1 MRINKLSRNKI
12 EVVDGDK
19 RVVVEVA
26 KLSKSYVVTVSDGE
40 KMSVLTVRNI
50 ETPRVVNA
58 LAKFGVSDVRRV
70 LSYLLSMARTDE
82 KVVEA
87 DKAIFM
93 KVDDVIIQPVGDEPQ
108 KIGET
113 VKTYFHAVD
122 GEWRVFG
129 NDWDVAYG
137 FLPFQL
143 REVSNLAAPP
153 IDVGKVFLH
162 YNIADVSP
170 DAVYDLC
177 RAATEVKEVLQQYVV
192 LEEKYYDVVTAWI
205 VATYVRW
212 AAPYSEML
220 VIRKT
225 GFGAG
230 GSTLLKTAAA
240 LSARP
245 LPLSIFMS
253 PAAFYRT
260 VDFAMPTV
268 PVDEIR
274 EDELPSEYLKIFKLL
289 AESSYDRSNRV
300 PRVVEGEVKAFS
312 TYANVILV
320 DTTDKFITYSAERRA
335 WTVAIRPA
343 APPRFFDLEDILKST
358 EDLRERLYALGIA
371 LPTMYLRQWKTLTA
385 EQGLGVLKFLARA
398 AGHLCGGAEIFESAL
413 STVAAQLEYARQ
425 TSLLSDPKRMVLE
438 TIERI
443 VEEAKREL
451 EQASAAPHNAADII
465 KTVMPEDP
473 EYRCGSIYLQKL
485 VRLLRQRFMEVWQVD
500 TRKVDSMYY
509 TTGEVRFWYRVSEEV
524 EMYLKPAK
532 IKALLFELG
541 ITLEYDSSRNYYIK
555 VCR

>member
-1 MRINKLSRNKI
+1 MKIRKLGRDKI
-12 EVVDGDK
+12 EVVDGDR

-26 KLSKSYVVTVSDGE
+26 RLSKSHVVTVSDGE
-40 KMSVLTVRNI
+40 KTSVLTVRSI
-50 ETPRVVNA
+50 ETPRVVNT
-58 LAKFGVSDVRRV
+58 LTKFGISDVRRV
-70 LSYLLSMARTDE
+70 LSYLLSMANTDE

-93 KVDDVIIQPVGDEPQ
+93 RVEDVVVQPDGGEPQ

-113 VKTYFHAVD
+113 VKTYFHAAD

-143 REVSNLAAPP
+143 KEVSGLAAPP
-153 IDVGKVFLH
+153 IDVRKVFLH
-162 YNIADVSP
+162 YNTADVSP
-170 DAVYDLC
+170 DVVHDLC
-177 RAATEVKEVLQQYVV
+177 RVAEEVKEVLQQYVV
-192 LEEKYYDVVTAWI
+192 LEEKYYYVAASWA

-220 VIRKT
+220 MIRKT

-230 GSTLLKTAAA
+230 GSTFLKTVAA

-245 LPLSIFMS
+245 LPLSVFMS

-268 PVDEIR
+268 PIDEIR
-274 EDELPSEYLKIFKLL
+274 EDELPGEYLRIFKLL
-289 AESSYDRSNRV
+289 VESSYDRSNRV

-312 TYANVILV
+312 AYANVVLV

-335 WTVAIRPA
+335 WTAVVRPA
-343 APPRFFDLEDILKST
+343 TPPRFFDLEDVLKAT

-398 AGHLCGGAEIFESAL
+398 AEHLCGDAEIFKSAL
-413 STVAAQLEYARQ
+413 ETVSQQLEYART
-425 TSLLSDPKRMVLE
+425 TSILSDPKRMVLE
-438 TIERI
+438 AIEKI
-443 VEEAKREL
+443 IDEAKREL
-451 EQASAAPHNAADII
+451 EQAATAPHNAADLI
-465 KTVMPEDP
+465 KVVVPEDP
-473 EYRCGSIYLQKL
+473 EYKCGSIYLQKL
-485 VRLLRQRFMEVWQVD
+485 VRLLRQRFMEVWQID
-500 TRKVDSMYY
+500 TKKVDSVHYA
-509 TTGEVRFWYRVSEEV
+509 TSEVRYWYRVNGET

-532 IKALLFELG
+532 IKALLMELG
-541 ITLEYDSSRNYYIK
+541 IKLEIDSSRNYYVK

>member
-19 RVVVEVA
+19 NVVIEVA
-26 KLSKSYVVTVSDGE
+26 KLSKSYIVTVSDGE
-40 KMSVLTVRNI
+40 KTSALTVRNI
-50 ETPRVVNA
+50 ETSRVVNA
-58 LAKFGVSDVRRV
+58 LAKYGVSDVRRV
-70 LSYLLSMARTDE
+70 LSYMLSMTNDE
-82 KVVEA
+82 KVVET

-93 KVDDVIIQPVGDEPQ
+93 KVEDVVVQPNGGEPQ

-113 VKTYFHAVD
+113 VKTYFHAID

-129 NDWDVAYG
+129 NDWDVTFG

-143 REVSNLAAPP
+143 KEVSGIATPP
-153 IDVGKVFLH
+153 IDVEKVFLH
-162 YNIADVSP
+162 YNTADVSP
-170 DAVYDLC
+170 DVVYDLC
-177 RAATEVKEVLQQYVV
+177 RIVAEVKEVLRQYVV
-192 LEEKYYDVVTAWI
+192 LEEKYYDVVASWA
-205 VATYVRW
+205 VATYMRW

-220 VIRKT
+220 VVRKT

-230 GSTLLKTAAA
+230 GSTLLKVTAA

-245 LPLSIFMS
+245 LPLAVFMS

-274 EDELPSEYLKIFKLL
+274 EDELPSEYLRIFKLL

-312 TYANVILV
+312 TYANVVLV
-320 DTTDKFITYSAERRA
+320 DTTDKFITHSAERRA
-335 WTVAIRPA
+335 WTAVVRPA
-343 APPRFFDLEDILKST
+343 APPRFFDLEDVLKAT

-371 LPTMYLRQWKTLTA
+371 LPTVYLRQWKTLTV

-398 AGHLCGGAEIFESAL
+398 AGHLCGGAEIFETAL
-413 STVAAQLEYARQ
+413 NTVAAQLEYARQ
-425 TSLLSDPKRMVLE
+425 TSILSDPKRAVLE

-443 VEEAKREL
+443 IAEARREL
-451 EQASAAPHNAADII
+451 EQATAAPHNAADII
-465 KTVMPEDP
+465 KIVTPEDP
-473 EYRCGSIYLQKL
+473 EYRCGVIYLQKL
-485 VRLLRQRFMEVWQVD
+485 LRLLRQRFMEVWQVD
-500 TRKVDSMYY
+500 TRKVDNVYY
-509 TTGEVRFWYRVSEEV
+509 TTGEVRFWYRVSGEV

-532 IKALLFELG
+532 VKTLLFELG
-541 ITLEYDSSRNYYIK
+541 IALEYDSSRNYYVR